1 MTRPVLYSKFFGLT
15 ERPFTLQP
23 DPSFIYWSNQHKR
36 AFSILEFGVLSNAPI
51 TLITGEIGA
60 GKTTLLRALLH
71 KMGDDTTVGLISN
84 AQGTRGELLQWILN
98 ALNLELPPNMSYVRL
113 FQRLQDFIVS
123 EYAAGRRVV
132 LIFDEAQNLTLEGL
146 EELRLLTNINSE
158 KDELLQLILVGQ
170 PELKD
175 LVLHPKMRQLTQRI
189 TASFHLSAMDLHAT
203 GEYIAH
209 RLRLSGGTGTEF
221 TPDAVA
227 EIHRTTRGVPRLV
240 NQLCEFS
247 MLYAWSAE
255 TRVITEQTIQ
265 NVLKDGVFFGAHAV
279 AAEEK
284 IA

>member
-1 MTRPVLYSKFFGLT
+1 MTRPILYSKFFGLS

-23 DPSFIYWSNQHKR
+23 DPSFIYWSGQHKR
-36 AFSILEFGVLSNAPI
+36 AFSILEFGLLSNAPI

-71 KMGDDTTVGLISN
+71 KMGDEITVGLISN
-84 AQGTRGELLQWILN
+84 AHGTRGELLQWVLN
-98 ALNLELPPNMSYVRL
+98 ALNLEVPPRSTYVRL
-113 FQRLQDFIVS
+113 FQQLQDFIVS

-132 LIFDEAQNLTLEGL
+132 LIFDEAQNLSLEGL

-175 LVLHPKMRQLTQRI
+175 LVLHPNMRQLTQRI
-189 TASFHLSAMDLHAT
+189 TASFHLSAMDEKAT

-209 RLRLSGGTGTEF
+209 RLKHAGGTGEEF
-221 TPDAVA
+221 TPEAVT
-227 EIHRTTRGVPRLV
+227 EIHKATRGVPRLV

-255 TRVITEQTIQ
+255 THTITQQT
-265 NVLKDGVFFGAHAV
+265 VLNILSDGVFFGAHAV
-279 AAEEK
+279 AAEERT
-284 IA
+284 A